1 MCVYKC
7 SACVFFC
14 SSSLH
19 LSWSASFLLA
29 TSFFLCV
36 HDCVVCFLE
45 DFLIRFSD
53 WRVFRVCFLLFLL
66 VHVCGLLHFST
77 VATGAG
83 PFSFVSHHSSNAV
96 TPLVLLR
103 HPHLSA
109 TVCMRDHT
117 GQTSGGAGDGKMRA
131 R

>member
-1 MCVYKC
+1 MCISVPHVC
-7 SACVFFC
+7 FFA
-14 SSSLH
+14 LH
-19 LSWSASFLLA
+19 RFIFPGQPAFFLLPR
-29 TSFFLCV
+29 FFCV

-66 VHVCGLLHFST
+66 AHVCGLLHFST

-117 GQTSGGAGDGKMRA
+117 GQTSRGGGGEW
-131 R
+131 